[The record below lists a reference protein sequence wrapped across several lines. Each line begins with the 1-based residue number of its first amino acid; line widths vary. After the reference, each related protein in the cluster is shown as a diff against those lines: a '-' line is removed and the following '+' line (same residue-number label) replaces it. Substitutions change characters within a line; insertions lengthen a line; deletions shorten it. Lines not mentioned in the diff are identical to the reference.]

1 MDFSLFRRAVIGT
14 DVVAASNSAQG
25 VGAGGDC
32 VERVKNCREVALRI
46 LDALEGDKGVLERA
60 AVQVAWERVL
70 YQLAHAEPDADLKE
84 IVANIQKLLGLR
96 RAPRK
101 SARAKAAAT
110 RAGASGFQ
118 SGTLERIEEALRVL

>member
-1 MDFSLFRRAVIGT
+1 MGT

-25 VGAGGDC
+25 DGAGGDC
-32 VERVKNCREVALRI
+32 VERVRNCREVALRI
-46 LDALEGDKGVLERA
+46 LDALEGDKGVIERA

-70 YQLAHAEPDADLKE
+70 CQLAHAEPDADLKE

-96 RAPRK
+96 RAPRRRTK
-101 SARAKAAAT
+101 AKAAAT
-110 RAGASGFQ
+110 GAPGFS